1 MRVEKVAIKWA
12 ASAAGCASSQIYR
25 CLEPPGRGRGSH
37 EASLL
42 ATKLT
47 NRGPHTRCH
56 TPPQTSSSVSGPH
69 WLWQI
74 QSKRSLETRVLVSFR
89 KALEKTRLQIE
100 LSGHLG
106 DRFHR
111 SAGLERS
118 ALALLGGRG
127 GRRPGRTVG
136 SCAGRR
142 NVTFKTFWR
151 LRVGKSSTRMANRC
165 PRIFDAGG

>member
-1 MRVEKVAIKWA
+1 MSVWNLLGEGMEARRQAFWPP
-12 ASAAGCASSQIYR
+12 SSQPEEYTQR
-25 CLEPPGRGRGSH
+25 PSPLPVCPGQREKGTPGIQG
-37 EASLL
+37 LQGVC
-42 ATKLT
+42 
-47 NRGPHTRCH
+47 GPHR
-56 TPPQTSSSVSGPH
+56 
-69 WLWQI
+69 LWQI

>member
-1 MRVEKVAIKWA
+1 MLA
-12 ASAAGCASSQIYR
+12 ADQGLAPAGIEQK
-25 CLEPPGRGRGSH
+25 
-37 EASLL
+37 ASLL
-42 ATKLT
+42 ATKLLQMRAWAT
-47 NRGPHTRCH
+47 QNVCVAGQREKGTHGVQGLQGVCGPHR
-56 TPPQTSSSVSGPH
+56 
-69 WLWQI
+69 LWQI